1 MSPRNSIEAD
11 LAVLEATSCDIWVLP
26 NHHPKFLSQLL
37 AQRPIKVL
45 AIAEVDELLS
55 EEPVTKYAYNKSFD
69 DASEEPFCVMHT
81 SGSTGHPKPIFWK
94 HSMLATLDA
103 TRLLPEHHGRPPW
116 FVVFE
121 EGDKFYSSFP
131 FYHVRRANIISC
143 TNPWFRTFLLI
154 QRHPRA
160 RR

>member
-1 MSPRNSIEAD
+1 M
-11 LAVLEATSCDIWVLP
+11 
-26 NHHPKFLSQLL
+26 
-37 AQRPIKVL
+37 KVL

-55 EEPVTKYAYNKSFD
+55 EEPVTKYAYEKSFD

-116 FVVFE
+116 VVVFE
-121 EGDKFYSSFP
+121 EGDRFYSSFP
-131 FYHVRRANIISC
+131 FYHVRRANIMSVQTHGSESLC
-143 TNPWFRTFLLI
+143 
-154 QRHPRA
+154 
-160 RR
+160 